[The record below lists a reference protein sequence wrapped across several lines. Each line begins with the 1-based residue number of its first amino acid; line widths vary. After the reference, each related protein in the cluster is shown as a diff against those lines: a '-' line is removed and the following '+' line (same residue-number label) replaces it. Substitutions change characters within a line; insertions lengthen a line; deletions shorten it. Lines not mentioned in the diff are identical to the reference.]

1 MPLTVIATLKA
12 RPGKEQAL
20 FDVLRGLLAPTRAET
35 GCVFYDMHRSSDDPG
50 LFMFTEEWE
59 TRPLWEDHMVSPHLQ
74 AFSARQDDLVESWT
88 LFTGEKV

>member
-12 RPGKEQAL
+12 KAGKEGAL
-20 FDVLRGLLAPTRAET
+20 FEVLKGLLDPTRAER
-35 GCVFYDMHRSSDDPG
+35 GCVFYDMHKSADEDG

-59 TRPLWEDHMVSPHLQ
+59 TRPLWEDHMNSPHLT
-74 AFSARQDDLVESWT
+74 AFSAQQDALVENWT

>member
-12 RPGKEQAL
+12 KAGKEDAL
-20 FDVLRGLLAPTRAET
+20 YEVLKGLLAPTRAEK
-35 GCVFYDMHRSSDDPG
+35 GCVFYDMHKSADESG

-59 TRPLWEDHMVSPHLQ
+59 TRPLWDDHMNSPHLT
-74 AFSARQDDLVESWT
+74 AFSAQQDDLVENWT